1 MYNPMGTDQI
11 ANSVGP
17 SPRTLIDQTSEH
29 NSVFKWTW
37 LAAHL
42 VLFIG
47 FSYFSFSRN
56 YGVLSI
62 GVDGANVLWNVMY
75 QWIWAPAAVGLYSSP
90 FQGLSDLWWGTNS
103 KLIPGYF
110 LPMLILGNEGVISPG
125 YIVLSYVTFST
136 EMFLSTLVLA
146 RALGMSWSIGI
157 ICAWLLPLLAQPY
170 FGFSLIYPMMML
182 SPSYGSM
189 VANFSFLLAAIS
201 YLGRDYGEFWHT
213 LRRNLLPSLAIPLLL
228 IVMIGSNPLM
238 SFLWAPVLT
247 AASLGLIAGATGR
260 ERLLK
265 FSILA
270 FFAVILLV
278 SGAGA
283 FVLGLFS
290 FTVPRFWP
298 EDLENVLTGTHLV
311 SIWYYGAVGPMGA
324 KVVGFGI
331 FGMVLALA
339 FGDRRL
345 RWCAASMLTIVAF
358 IFALGYSA
366 IKWGFWRGPAPI
378 YFEFLMWPAYVIFA
392 VWGIA
397 FFPTRLLD
405 LLKTVSTPAFRWA
418 RSERASIFVMLVLL
432 VAIPVC
438 AFWHAWPVN
447 NLERTYA
454 IPPSK
459 SAMIALLK
467 EQVGLTPGAPFR
479 GRVVTMEFVHKAGP
493 IEWMDV
499 ANKVGPR
506 YAATGNDYWTGLWY
520 HDIPTLFQYTSTVA
534 PDFFRAVTRM
544 LADTNDRQRRGAI
557 LLRRP
562 DAHALGILGVR
573 FVISD
578 AELPEPFHLV
588 MTEHMH
594 NSEVFFLYEVPDV
607 NLGINAPTEVR
618 VVSGFDEAVNQL
630 ADIDFDRKRSV
641 LVFDTTL
648 ADNHL
653 TPVDSAQVRMVP
665 GGFFVEAHSPAT
677 SLLVLP
683 FQFSQCLQVHNSA
696 VNVDAPR
703 LFRVNAI
710 ETGVLFNRHLAAKIE
725 FFTGVFHNSG
735 CRWRDSQDF
744 SKLLATN

>member
-1 MYNPMGTDQI
+1 MI
-11 ANSVGP
+11 K
-17 SPRTLIDQTSEH
+17 
-29 NSVFKWTW
+29 SVFKWTW

-56 YGVLSI
+56 YGLLSY
-62 GVDGANVLWNVMY
+62 GVDGAVILVHTLY

-90 FQGLSDLWWGTNS
+90 FQGLSDLWWGTNI

-125 YIVLSYVTFST
+125 YIVLSYVVFST

-170 FGFSLIYPMMML
+170 FGFSLLFPMMML
-182 SPSYGSM
+182 SPSYGTM

-213 LRRNLLPSLAIPLLL
+213 LRRNLLPSLAIPFLL
-228 IVMIGSNPLM
+228 IAMIGSNPHM
-238 SFLWAPVLT
+238 SFLWAPALT

-265 FSILA
+265 FGILA

-283 FVLGLFS
+283 FLLGMFS

-298 EDLENVLTGTHLV
+298 EVLENVLTSTDLV
-311 SIWYYGAVGPMGA
+311 SIWYGSGPVESMGP
-324 KVVGFGI
+324 KVFGFGI

-345 RWCAASMLTIVAF
+345 RWCAASILTFVAF
-358 IFALGYSA
+358 IFALGHSTL
-366 IKWGFWRGPAPI
+366 KWGFWRGPAPI
-378 YFEFLMWPAYVIFA
+378 YFEFLIWPAYVIFA

-397 FFPTRLLD
+397 LLPTRLLD

-418 RSERASIFVMLVLL
+418 RSERASILVMLVLL

-447 NLERTYA
+447 NLERPYA
-454 IPPSK
+454 IPSK
-459 SAMIALLK
+459 PAMIALLK

-493 IEWMDV
+493 IGWMDV

-506 YAATGNDYWTGLWY
+506 YAATGNDYSTGLWY
-520 HDIPTLFQYTSTVA
+520 YGIPTLFQYGTVLS

-544 LADTNDRQRRGAI
+544 LAEPNDRQPRGVI
-557 LLRRP
+557 MVRRP

-573 FVISD
+573 FVITD

-588 MTEHMH
+588 MTEHTH
-594 NSEVFFLYEVPDV
+594 NSEVLFLYEVPDV
-607 NLGINAPTEVR
+607 NLGVNAPTAIKVVR
-618 VVSGFDEAVNQL
+618 GFDEAVNQL
-630 ADIDFDRKRSV
+630 ADIGFDMKRSV
-641 LVFDTTL
+641 LVFDATL
-648 ADNHL
+648 ANDHL

-665 GGFFVEAHSPAT
+665 GGFFVDAHSPGT

-683 FQFSQCLQVHNSA
+683 FEFSHCMQIHNSA

-710 ETGVLFNRHLAAKIE
+710 ETGVLFNRHLTAKIE

>member
-1 MYNPMGTDQI
+1 N
-11 ANSVGP
+11 
-17 SPRTLIDQTSEH
+17 
-29 NSVFKWTW
+29 
-37 LAAHL
+37 
-42 VLFIG
+42 
-47 FSYFSFSRN
+47 
-56 YGVLSI
+56 
-62 GVDGANVLWNVMY
+62 
-75 QWIWAPAAVGLYSSP
+75 
-90 FQGLSDLWWGTNS
+90 
-103 KLIPGYF
+103 
-110 LPMLILGNEGVISPG
+110 
-125 YIVLSYVTFST
+125 
-136 EMFLSTLVLA
+136 
-146 RALGMSWSIGI
+146 
-157 ICAWLLPLLAQPY
+157 PLL
-170 FGFSLIYPMMML
+170 
-182 SPSYGSM
+182 
-189 VANFSFLLAAIS
+189 
-201 YLGRDYGEFWHT
+201 
-213 LRRNLLPSLAIPLLL
+213 
-228 IVMIGSNPLM
+228 
-238 SFLWAPVLT
+238 SFLWAPVLI

-298 EDLENVLTGTHLV
+298 DVQENLFTTYLV
-311 SIWYYGAVGPMGA
+311 SIWYGSAADGPVGPM
-324 KVVGFGI
+324 VFCFGI
-331 FGMVLALA
+331 FGLVLALA
-339 FGDRRL
+339 FGYRRL
-345 RWCAASMLTIVAF
+345 RWYAASILTFVAF
-358 IFALGYSA
+358 IFALGYSGL
-366 IKWGFWRGPAPI
+366 KWGFWPGPRPI
-378 YFEFLMWPAYVIFA
+378 YFEFLIWPAYVMFA

-405 LLKTVSTPAFRWA
+405 LLRRVSTPALRWA
-418 RSERASIFVMLVLL
+418 RSERVSIFVMLVLL
-432 VAIPVC
+432 VLIPVC

-454 IPPSK
+454 VPTSK

-493 IEWMDV
+493 IRWMDV
-499 ANKVGPR
+499 VYKLVPR
-506 YAATGNDYWTGLWY
+506 YAAAGNDYWTGLWW

-544 LADTNDRQRRGAI
+544 LAGPNARQQRGAI
-557 LLRRP
+557 FLRRP
-562 DAHALGILGVR
+562 DADALGILGVR

-588 MTEHMH
+588 MTEHTY

-607 NLGINAPTEVR
+607 NLGINAPTAIK
-618 VVSGFDEAVNQL
+618 VVGGFDEAVNQL
-630 ADIDFDRKRSV
+630 ADLAFDMKRSV
-641 LVFDTTL
+641 LVFDATL

-683 FQFSQCLQVHNSA
+683 FQFSQCLQIHNSA